1 MPGKR
6 RRKVRDVNGRRI
18 AALLIAALA
27 LVAAGCG
34 GSSKDEASSDTE
46 TTVATTM
53 TDTESQATTE
63 SSTESSTE
71 TTGHVALGGKCAELA
86 QLGAKLSQSMAGQ
99 SGDLEQASKFFDELA
114 GQVPDEIKGDYEVIA
129 ENFKKIAEALK
140 GVDLQS
146 GQTPSADQAAKL
158 QQALASIDNAK
169 VQKATQHIE
178 AWAKANC

>member
-1 MPGKR
+1 
-6 RRKVRDVNGRRI
+6 VTEVNGRRI

-34 GSSKDEASSDTE
+34 GSSNDEASSDTE
-46 TTVATTM
+46 SVVATTM
-53 TDTESQATTE
+53 TDTAATDTE
-63 SSTESSTE
+63 SATE
-71 TTGHVALGGKCAELA
+71 TDTDTDTDMSGQAVLGGKCAELA

-99 SGDLEQASKFFDELA
+99 GSDLEDASKFFDELA

-129 ENFKKIAEALK
+129 KNFKKIAEALK

-146 GQTPSADQAAKL
+146 GQTPSPEQAAKL
-158 QQALASIDNAK
+158 QQALTSINNNE
-169 VQKATQHIE
+169 VQQATQHIE